1 MGFGEF
7 AGNGE
12 VHDIEPPSDWLRR
25 DANGIRPLSIGSRP
39 SLTLDGATDYFMAS
53 ESVALTQLGF
63 SNIRDIKPG
72 EAVFIQKGCKPIFR
86 QVVDQ
91 RSYSPDVFEYV
102 YFARPDTVMD
112 GISVYRSRQ
121 NMGIELAKKMKEV
134 LGQKVIDEIDVG
146 MSLALSRGLFS
157 PCADLVVL

>member
-1 MGFGEF
+1 
-7 AGNGE
+7 
-12 VHDIEPPSDWLRR
+12 
-25 DANGIRPLSIGSRP
+25 
-39 SLTLDGATDYFMAS
+39 MAS

-63 SNIRDIKPG
+63 GNIRDIKPG

-86 QVVDQ
+86 QVVEQ

-121 NMGIELAKKMKEV
+121 NMGIELAKRMREV
-134 LGQKVIDEIDVG
+134 LGDKVIDEIDVG
-146 MSLALSRGLFS
+146 MSYEHRSGVYPCIVLTSWIFS
-157 PCADLVVL
+157 CTGP